1 MDLNIMDQQL
11 TFWTVNLTMM
21 IQMMK
26 LNQSIQFHI
35 GRNVSILCLNK
46 NKNFN
51 HFTYLLIKVSII
63 VVIFL

>member
-51 HFTYLLIKVSII
+51 YFTYLLIKVSII